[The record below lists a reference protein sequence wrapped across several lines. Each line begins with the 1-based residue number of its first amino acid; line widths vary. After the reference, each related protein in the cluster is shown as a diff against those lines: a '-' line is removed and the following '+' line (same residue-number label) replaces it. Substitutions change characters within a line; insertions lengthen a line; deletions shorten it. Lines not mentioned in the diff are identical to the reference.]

1 MPGTPAPREGL
12 RRQVVLTSQGAATWR
27 MVPES
32 TPQPPTI
39 PSDSDSLVCHAW
51 PYIVVFPNGD
61 LRRWERTRSRGWML
75 VDATKPKEFV
85 VPFDLDDESH
95 WDNSVSQL
103 CPARGSVSP
112 YRGIPYTGR
121 RRTPS
126 PDIDDI
132 EDEVDRTTRTV
143 ETQTEVYDCDVTL
156 TSVVEKTPS
165 PSSVAVVG
173 NTGHVEPEDIESVP
187 GSPIS
192 PHYDPESPTSSDF
205 RELEKKEAGGVT
217 GASEPTELSE
227 IEKTPPISEDST
239 EEDEESGRRRK
250 RSKLN

>member
-1 MPGTPAPREGL
+1 
-12 RRQVVLTSQGAATWR
+12 
-27 MVPES
+27 
-32 TPQPPTI
+32 
-39 PSDSDSLVCHAW
+39 
-51 PYIVVFPNGD
+51 
-61 LRRWERTRSRGWML
+61 ML

-143 ETQTEVYDCDVTL
+143 ETQAEVYDCDVTL

-205 RELEKKEAGGVT
+205 RELENKEAGGVT
-217 GASEPTELSE
+217 GASDPTELLE
-227 IEKTPPISEDST
+227 VERTPPISEASSE
-239 EEDEESGRRRK
+239 EEDAAGPHRK
-250 RSKLN
+250 QI